1 MKTNKILFFIIAA
14 VVFASCSSLKITH
27 NMDTSLDFSKY
38 KTYSYYGWDST
49 STNIGKYYQREI
61 EFAFVDEFTERGLK
75 YDPTG
80 QGDIVVSLFLMID
93 VEKGV
98 RSYNNYYGHSGYGFH
113 QPRWGYGYGY
123 GYGYGSPYM
132 YGGVAYE
139 EYNYVTGTL
148 VCDIFDRGTKKL
160 AWQGIASKSIETSKK
175 GRNIKKI
182 ISRLMLKFPV
192 DKIETK

>member
-1 MKTNKILFFIIAA
+1 
-14 VVFASCSSLKITH
+14 
-27 NMDTSLDFSKY
+27 MDTSLDFNQY

-61 EFAFVDEFTERGLK
+61 EFAFVDEFTKRGLK
-75 YDPTG
+75 YDPSG

-98 RSYNNYYGHSGYGFH
+98 RSYNNYYGHSPYGFY
-113 QPRWGYGYGY
+113 QPGWGYSYGYNYGYGH
-123 GYGYGSPYM
+123 PYS

-148 VCDIFDRGTKKL
+148 VCDIFDRKIKKL
-160 AWQGIASKSIETSKK
+160 AWQGVASKSIDSSDK
-175 GRNIKKI
+175 GRHIQKV

-192 DKIETK
+192 DIIKEK